1 MATDQ
6 ARTAVAGQ
14 SVANDYAWGWAVWS
28 VTAAFGTYFCMYAFR
43 KPFTAASFADV
54 SAWGMSFKTVLVT
67 AQVSGYMVSKF
78 IGIKVIAEMPPRG
91 RAAAIL
97 VLVAFAEAALLL
109 FAVVPPPWNAACL
122 FLNGLPLGMVYGLIL
137 GFLEGRRLTEALT
150 AGLCASFILA
160 DGVTKAAGTWLL
172 QWGVG
177 QFWMPA
183 VAGLVFVLP
192 LCVCVGMLAVIPK
205 PSSND
210 VVARSARTTMTRAQR
225 WNFYARYATG
235 LSLLVGIYLLVT
247 ILRSIRADFAPELW
261 QGLGQPAQPSTFA
274 HSELYVALGVLVV
287 NGLSVLIVDNRRAF
301 FGSLVTCAG
310 GLALM
315 AIALAGHR
323 AGWLDGFAFMVL
335 TGLGL
340 YLPYVAM
347 HTTVFERLLAMTR
360 EHGNLG
366 FLMYVADAIGYL
378 GYVAVMLS
386 QDVLAGDSILPFFYR
401 GSALAIILSALG
413 LVGCWFY
420 FAARPTPMPVAATE
434 IVA

>member
-1 MATDQ
+1 
-6 ARTAVAGQ
+6 
-14 SVANDYAWGWAVWS
+14 
-28 VTAAFGTYFCMYAFR
+28 
-43 KPFTAASFADV
+43 
-54 SAWGMSFKTVLVT
+54 
-67 AQVSGYMVSKF
+67 
-78 IGIKVIAEMPPRG
+78 
-91 RAAAIL
+91 
-97 VLVAFAEAALLL
+97 
-109 FAVVPPPWNAACL
+109 
-122 FLNGLPLGMVYGLIL
+122 
-137 GFLEGRRLTEALT
+137 
-150 AGLCASFILA
+150 
-160 DGVTKAAGTWLL
+160 
-172 QWGVG
+172 
-177 QFWMPA
+177 
-183 VAGLVFVLP
+183 
-192 LCVCVGMLAVIPK
+192 
-205 PSSND
+205 
-210 VVARSARTTMTRAQR
+210 
-225 WNFYARYATG
+225 
-235 LSLLVGIYLLVT
+235 
-247 ILRSIRADFAPELW
+247 
-261 QGLGQPAQPSTFA
+261 
-274 HSELYVALGVLVV
+274 VLVV